1 MTQNALGKK
10 LQLKSDQRA
19 VSINAPFDYVE
30 QLGLGADTQLTSR
43 PDMSVDFLQLFVKGV
58 QELEEF
64 IPAVTRILKYDALL
78 WASYPKGSSKVKT
91 DLNRDILWKAMGKFG
106 LAGVSMV
113 SIDNVWSAMRFR
125 PSEKVGK

>member
-10 LQLKSDQRA
+10 LQLKPDQRA
-19 VSINAPFDYVE
+19 ASINVPFDYVE
-30 QLGLGADTQLTSR
+30 QLGLGVDTQLTSK
-43 PDMSVDFLQLFVKGV
+43 PDMSVDFLQLFVKGA

-64 IPAVTRILKYDALL
+64 IPAVTRVLKCDALL

-91 DLNRDILWKAMGKFG
+91 DLHRDILWKTMGKFG
-106 LAGVSMV
+106 LVGVSMV